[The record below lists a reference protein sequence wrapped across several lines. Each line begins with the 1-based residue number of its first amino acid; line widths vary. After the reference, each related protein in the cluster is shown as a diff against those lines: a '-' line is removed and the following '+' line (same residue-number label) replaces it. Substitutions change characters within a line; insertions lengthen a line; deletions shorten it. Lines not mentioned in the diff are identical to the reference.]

1 MVWWL
6 RKHTWNQKIVGSNLG
21 AGYYIDGKSYN
32 EEKNIKGQIVHP
44 KKNVDQI
51 TYVRRSPLFVEK
63 DVSFVAD
70 EHLAAPL
77 VAMGQDRDQVGHRSA
92 RNEQSGSF
100 AQKFGDS
107 ELETWKLDNHN
118 IGIWDGCIKCRKK
131 KNLKSS
137 FMYCEKFWNI

>member
-1 MVWWL
+1 MESL
-6 RKHTWNQKIVGSNLG
+6 TMMKKILK
-21 AGYYIDGKSYN
+21 AKLCT
-32 EEKNIKGQIVHP
+32 P
-44 KKNVDQI
+44 KKMLIKNDQI

-107 ELETWKLDNHN
+107 ELET
-118 IGIWDGCIKCRKK
+118 
-131 KNLKSS
+131 
-137 FMYCEKFWNI
+137 